1 MDIRQIREW
10 LEKAYS
16 EFYCEAGG
24 QCKFLAECQKGL
36 PNQLIGNHKAQ
47 VGDDYA
53 TTYPK
58 ILVVGMEPV
67 CSKDDSK
74 ECRVEHIVEHVCSLK
89 DACNPHWIR
98 TFYTIVRILGEA
110 EQQPAQYAYDK
121 VTMQNQKYESFGQ
134 KFAFTNYFKC
144 VFSEKIQ
151 RSQKPHSSAMRQNCA
166 NLLLRE
172 IEILEPDLVILQG
185 KFGKCFWNKIKWENV
200 EERRTRVKGRTFTQ
214 GLYKCYLNDTRPF
227 LCLAA
232 YHPTSRGIWTCKE
245 VHDDFL
251 YLLQKA
257 RRHLEEEKRTDCQ
270 LFKQKN

>member
-1 MDIRQIREW
+1 MDTQQIRER

-16 EFYCEAGG
+16 EFYCETEG
-24 QCKFLAECQKGL
+24 QCKFWVECKKGL
-36 PNQLIGNHKAQ
+36 PNQLIRAHKAQ

-53 TTYPK
+53 STYPK
-58 ILVVGMEPV
+58 ILVVGLEPV
-67 CSKDDSK
+67 FREGIPKVY
-74 ECRVEHIVEHVCSLK
+74 RVEKVCSLA
-89 DACNPHWIR
+89 DAGYNPHWIR
-98 TFYTIVRILGEA
+98 TYYTIVRLLGDA
-110 EQQPAQYAYDK
+110 EQQVAQYAYDK
-121 VTMQNQKYESFGQ
+121 ATMQDQKYESFGR

-144 VFSEKIQ
+144 VFSEEAK
-151 RSQKPHSSAMRQNCA
+151 RSQKPHSPAMSQNCV

-185 KFGKCFWNKIKWENV
+185 KFGNCFWNKIKWESV

-214 GLYKCYLNDTRPF
+214 GLYKCYLNDKRSF

>member
-1 MDIRQIREW
+1 MDTQQIKER

-24 QCKFLAECQKGL
+24 QCKFLEECQKGL
-36 PNQLIGNHKAQ
+36 PGQLIGNHKAQ
-47 VGDDYA
+47 LGDAYA

-67 CSKDDSK
+67 CRKDNPK
-74 ECRVEHIVEHVCSLK
+74 ECRVEHIVEHVRSPK
-89 DACNPHWIR
+89 DVHNPHWIR
-98 TFYTIVRILGEA
+98 TYYTIVRLLGDA

-121 VTMQNQKYESFGQ
+121 ATMQDPKYESCGQ
-134 KFAFTNYFKC
+134 KFAFTNHFKC
-144 VFSEKIQ
+144 VFSENTH
-151 RSQKPHSSAMRQNCA
+151 RSQKSHSPAMSQNCV

-185 KFGKCFWNKIKWENV
+185 KFGNCFWNKIKWESV

-214 GLYKCYLNDTRPF
+214 GLYKCYLNDKRPF

-245 VHDDFL
+245 VHDGFL

-257 RRHLEEEKRTDCQ
+257 RRHLEGEKRADC
-270 LFKQKN
+270 